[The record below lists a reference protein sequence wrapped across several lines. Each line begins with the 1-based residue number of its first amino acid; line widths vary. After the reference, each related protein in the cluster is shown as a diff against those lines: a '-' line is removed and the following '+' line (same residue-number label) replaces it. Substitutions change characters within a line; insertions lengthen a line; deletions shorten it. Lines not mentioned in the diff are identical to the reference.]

1 MFLNEFVFVR
11 VCLSRLILWMVKN
24 AFAFRLHELTMLSP
38 EGPST
43 ASHLVYDSNM
53 SQIPMSNP
61 PQYLSHDEMLVKLH
75 ESDSKVYTYQ
85 HLTSNAHFIWPSW
98 SHDYLLSISC
108 IRPQWADTQF
118 ILMVH
123 SGCQLSKIS
132 LFFFLS

>member
-11 VCLSRLILWMVKN
+11 VCLSRLILLMVKN

-75 ESDSKVYTYQ
+75 ESDSKVYTY
-85 HLTSNAHFIWPSW
+85 
-98 SHDYLLSISC
+98 
-108 IRPQWADTQF
+108 
-118 ILMVH
+118 
-123 SGCQLSKIS
+123 
-132 LFFFLS
+132 